1 MRYNTQNAFHLLR
14 SPGKLAAPAIALLLL
29 LLPLAGWSQL
39 NTDYYLQQGRQLL
52 YYYKYSRAIESFNT
66 VLEYKPDHAE
76 AYFLRGIAKYN
87 LQDYYGA
94 EQDYSRAIQYK
105 SNSSKA
111 YYYRGMTRIQ
121 LYNFQGAIHDFNQ
134 TLYFINADPELYIQR
149 GYSNL
154 RLENYEQ
161 AIDDFNKAL
170 SRSNNLRRAYYYR
183 AISKLNLRDTTKALE
198 DLSLALQVDSTFTNA
213 YITSGKIFQQKN
225 QYEQALEN
233 FNKALYFDPNN
244 SRALINRSMV
254 HYHLDQI
261 NQAMDDLDHVIRNE
275 PANALAYY
283 NRALL
288 QSNIG
293 AYDEAIS
300 DYDKVLE
307 YNPQNILTYF
317 NRGILRMETGAWGK
331 AIKDFTMAIRF
342 YPNFAKAYINR
353 SIARKR
359 LQDHKGAQADR
370 EKARQITQAYRD
382 NQLEKVNFAD
392 TSENFR
398 RLISLQNSQN
408 LPRHFGNIQESVEP
422 KDIFS
427 LYFQPNNQ
435 QNLARS
441 ITRHLKKQPAT
452 PALSYLDK
460 SFVLDTRQ
468 SQTHSADFYRQQI
481 ASLSDSI
488 NEHPDEP
495 KYLVKRALF
504 KERVKNYNGALDDIH
519 SAERLMPDHY
529 LIPFLRGNIRNK
541 MIHYIKMMQD
551 DSKILNISLDDN
563 MIEEPVSREVSFHD
577 YKKAIDDYDQSIK
590 LAPRFVYSYYNRAN
604 TRIQNK
610 DYQGAINDYNK
621 AIFLDEEFARAYFNR
636 GLTYIYLQQ
645 NTKGCIDISK
655 AGELGMEEAYTVIKM
670 YCQ

>member
-1 MRYNTQNAFHLLR
+1 LT
-14 SPGKLAAPAIALLLL
+14 SPRKLAAPAIALLLL
-29 LLPLAGWSQL
+29 LLPLKGWCQL
-39 NTDYYLQQGRQLL
+39 NTDYYLQKGRQLL

-94 EQDYSRAIQYK
+94 EQDYTRAIRYK
-105 SNSSKA
+105 SNSA
-111 YYYRGMTRIQ
+111 NAFYYRGMTRIQ
-121 LYNFQGAIHDFNQ
+121 LYNFQGAINDFNQ
-134 TLYFINADPELYIQR
+134 TLYFINAEPDLYIQR
-149 GYSNL
+149 GYSKL
-154 RLENYEQ
+154 RLEKYQQ
-161 AIDDFNKAL
+161 AIEDFNKAL
-170 SRSNNLRRAYYYR
+170 SRSNNLRKAYYYR
-183 AISKLNLRDTTKALE
+183 AITKLNLNDTTSALE
-198 DLSLALQVDSTFTNA
+198 DLSTALQIDSTYTNA
-213 YITSGKIFQQKN
+213 YISSGRIRQQKN
-225 QYEQALEN
+225 QYGQALEDL
-233 FNKALYFDPNN
+233 NKALYFDPNN
-244 SRALINRSMV
+244 SRALTNRSMV
-254 HYHLDQI
+254 YYHLDQI
-261 NQAMDDLDHVIRNE
+261 DQAKEDLDHLIRNE

-300 DYDKVLE
+300 DYNKVLE

-317 NRGILRMETGAWGK
+317 NRGLLHMKTGAWGK
-331 AIKDFTMAIRF
+331 AIKDFTLAIRL

-353 SIARKR
+353 ATARRK
-359 LQDHKGAQADR
+359 LQDYQGAQADQ

-408 LPRHFGNIQESVEP
+408 LPRHFGNIQESIEP
-422 KDIFS
+422 RDIFS
-427 LYFQPNNQ
+427 LYFQSNNQ
-435 QNLARS
+435 QNLARL

-452 PALSYLDK
+452 PTLSYLDK
-460 SFVLDTRQ
+460 NFVLDTRQ
-468 SQTHSADFYRQQI
+468 STTHPPEFYHQKI
-481 ASLSDSI
+481 TSLTDSI
-488 NEHPDEP
+488 DQHAEKA
-495 KYLVKRALF
+495 KYYVKRALM
-504 KERVKNYNGALDDIH
+504 KERVKNYNGALDDLN
-519 SAERLMPDHY
+519 AAARLMPDHY
-529 LIPFLRGNIRNK
+529 IIPFLRGNIRNK
-541 MIHYIKMMQD
+541 MTHYIKMMQD
-551 DSKILNISLDDN
+551 DAQILNISLDDN
-563 MIEEPVSREVSFHD
+563 MIKEPVSREVSFHD

-610 DYQGAINDYNK
+610 NYKGAINDYNK

-645 NTKGCIDISK
+645 TTRGCIDISK
-655 AGELGMEEAYTVIKM
+655 AGELGMDEAYTVIKL

>member
-1 MRYNTQNAFHLLR
+1 
-14 SPGKLAAPAIALLLL
+14 LLLL
-29 LLPLAGWSQL
+29 LLPLKGWCQL
-39 NTDYYLQQGRQLL
+39 NTDYYLQKGRQLL

-94 EQDYSRAIQYK
+94 EQDYTRAIRYK
-105 SNSSKA
+105 SNSA
-111 YYYRGMTRIQ
+111 NAFYYRGMTRIQ
-121 LYNFQGAIHDFNQ
+121 LYNFQGAINDFNQ
-134 TLYFINADPELYIQR
+134 TLYFINAEPDLYIQR
-149 GYSNL
+149 GYSKL
-154 RLENYEQ
+154 RLEKYQQ
-161 AIDDFNKAL
+161 AIEDFNKAL
-170 SRSNNLRRAYYYR
+170 SRSNNLRKAYYYR
-183 AISKLNLRDTTKALE
+183 AITKLNLNDTTSALE
-198 DLSLALQVDSTFTNA
+198 DLSTALQIDSTYTNA
-213 YITSGKIFQQKN
+213 YISSGRIRQQKN
-225 QYEQALEN
+225 QYGQALEDL
-233 FNKALYFDPNN
+233 NKALYFDPNN
-244 SRALINRSMV
+244 SRALTNRSMV
-254 HYHLDQI
+254 YYHLDQI
-261 NQAMDDLDHVIRNE
+261 DQAKEDLDHLIRNE

-300 DYDKVLE
+300 DYNKVLE

-317 NRGILRMETGAWGK
+317 NRGLLHMKTGAWGK
-331 AIKDFTMAIRF
+331 AIKDFTLAIRL

-353 SIARKR
+353 ATARRK
-359 LQDHKGAQADR
+359 LQDYQGAQADQ

-408 LPRHFGNIQESVEP
+408 LPRHFGNIQESIEP
-422 KDIFS
+422 RDIFS
-427 LYFQPNNQ
+427 LYFQSNNQ
-435 QNLARS
+435 QNLARL

-452 PALSYLDK
+452 PTLSYLDK
-460 SFVLDTRQ
+460 NFVLDTRQ
-468 SQTHSADFYRQQI
+468 STTHPPEFYHQKI
-481 ASLSDSI
+481 TSLTDSI
-488 NEHPDEP
+488 DQHAEKA
-495 KYLVKRALF
+495 KYYVKRALM
-504 KERVKNYNGALDDIH
+504 KERVKNYNGALDDLN
-519 SAERLMPDHY
+519 AAARLMPDHY
-529 LIPFLRGNIRNK
+529 IIPFLRGNIRNK
-541 MIHYIKMMQD
+541 MTHYIKMMQD
-551 DSKILNISLDDN
+551 DAQILNISLDDN
-563 MIEEPVSREVSFHD
+563 MIKEPVSREVSFHD

-610 DYQGAINDYNK
+610 NYKGAINDYNK

-645 NTKGCIDISK
+645 TTRGCIDISK
-655 AGELGMEEAYTVIKM
+655 AGELGMDEAYTVIKL